1 MTYSIQVNTVVIDG
15 KFTTV
20 QVFSKV
26 EKEGHAL
33 KFLCMDD
40 MLVCARV
47 LLMEALFLIPI
58 TNSKMAEHDFTLL
71 YFSVHW
77 SDWEGALH

>member
-20 QVFSKV
+20 QVFFKV

-40 MLVCARV
+40 MLVYARV

-71 YFSVHW
+71 YFSVYW

>member
-1 MTYSIQVNTVVIDG
+1 MYIQVNTVVKDG

-20 QVFSKV
+20 QVSSKV

-33 KFLCMDD
+33 RFLCMDD
-40 MLVCARV
+40 MLVYARV

-58 TNSKMAEHDFTLL
+58 TNPKMAEYDFTLL
-71 YFSVHW
+71 YLPVHW
-77 SDWEGALH
+77 SDWEGALR